1 MPTFICTCLVAH
13 FVSSILRGSTTTSLA
28 PFFAARFMRND
39 ITGCDSVVLE
49 PVTSR
54 KSEPASSSIEFDIAP
69 LPTMTA
75 RPATVGACQVRLQL
89 SMLLVPIATL
99 ANFCIR

>member
-1 MPTFICTCLVAH
+1 MPTFICTCLLAH
-13 FVSSILRGSTTTSLA
+13 FVSSIFRGSTTTSLA
-28 PFFAARFMRND
+28 PFFTARFIRNEM
-39 ITGCDSVVLE
+39 TGCDSVVFE

-54 KSEPASSSIEFDIAP
+54 KSEPASSSMEFDMAP

-89 SMLLVPIATL
+89 SMLFVPIATR